1 MLPPPEAVGLTQ
13 PEVNERRLQGQGNQ
27 VEKFTTRTVSGI
39 LRNNVLTVFNGILTA
54 SVVALLVVGAYSDAV
69 FLSIVTVANILV
81 GLISEFRAKWAMDR
95 LALLQRHVATVSRD
109 GRDQEIPSDQVVKDA
124 LLHLTPGD
132 QVVAMDESLLTGEAT
147 AVEKRTGDALL
158 SGSYCVSGAGYYV
171 AARVGAA
178 STVNTLSAQ
187 AKTYNIQLSP
197 TQKSI
202 NTLVKTLT
210 AILILFVA
218 LLLMAAYIKHV
229 PLKETILALVTVIK
243 ALVPEG

>member
-13 PEVNERRLQGQGNQ
+13 PEVNERRLQGQVNQ

-54 SVVALLVVGAYSDAV
+54 SVVALVVVGAYSDAV

-81 GLISEFRAKWAMDR
+81 GLISEFRAKWALDR
-95 LALLQRHVATVSRD
+95 LALLQHHVVTVSRD
-109 GRDQEIPSDQVVKDA
+109 GHDQEISSDEVVQDD
-124 LLHLTPGD
+124 LVRLTPGD
-132 QVVAMDESLLTGEAT
+132 QVVADGMLAPSAPVVMDESLLTGEAT

-171 AARVGAA
+171 ATRVGAA
-178 STVNTLSAQ
+178 STVNTLTAQ
-187 AKTYNIQLSP
+187 AKTYKIQLTP

-202 NTLVKTLT
+202 NTLV
-210 AILILFVA
+210 
-218 LLLMAAYIKHV
+218 
-229 PLKETILALVTVIK
+229 
-243 ALVPEG
+243 